1 MTRFSDETVMRYV
14 DGELGDA
21 ESAEIESA
29 LETDR
34 ELAARVELFAGT
46 RLSAKEALAPLLAE
60 PVPAT
65 LKANVE
71 AMVAAARDKPAD
83 SAPARADAVERP
95 RLLSP
100 ANDWWRPA
108 AAACVAGLLGVVVG
122 FMASGRNESGGL
134 EIAHVDRS
142 ALTQALRTI
151 PMGQEEDLPG
161 GDARFRAIASYY
173 DNQNL
178 LCREFELD
186 LSAGQR
192 VTSVTCN
199 EEGEWRVRFAVNADA
214 GEGYSPASS
223 SEALEAYLSA
233 VQAAEPLTAEEEAQ
247 ALRKLR

>member
-46 RLSAKEALAPLLAE
+46 RLSAKEALTPLLAE
-60 PVPAT
+60 P
-65 LKANVE
+65 
-71 AMVAAARDKPAD
+71 
-83 SAPARADAVERP
+83 ARAVAVERP

-122 FMASGRNESGGL
+122 FMASGGNEGGGL

-142 ALTQALRTI
+142 ALTQALRTV

-161 GDARFRAIASYY
+161 GDARFRAIASYH